1 MESTGLSMT
10 EIGQFVWGLQCDIR
24 GPSYSHINA
33 FVDEQQQQ
41 EQVPRPCSEQ
51 ESNDENLTKSIVAV
65 DETMHEIA
73 VGKGL
78 SGAFKLLKD
87 RGTFKKESG
96 RDMDDKRRK
105 LVDRFE
111 HIHIDRK
118 DEFGRYISPKETFR
132 RLSYKFHS
140 KGPGKVKQAKL
151 MKCYQQELKSNQ
163 TAKSD
168 TMERMRKAQA
178 RLKTPCLNF
187 TGWVDCKNNEGQ
199 RFLSVKP
206 NILKSPVGKVRREKE
221 IEKITGNDLMDTS
234 SYLDAPG
241 GGI

>member
-10 EIGQFVWGLQCDIR
+10 EIGQFVWGLQFDI
-24 GPSYSHINA
+24 GGSSYSHINA

-41 EQVPRPCSEQ
+41 QQLEQVPRPCSEQ
-51 ESNDENLTKSIVAV
+51 ESNDKNLAKSIVAV

-151 MKCYQQELKSNQ
+151 MKRYQQELKF

-168 TMERMRKAQA
+168 TVERMREAQA
-178 RLKTPCLNF
+178 RLKTP
-187 TGWVDCKNNEGQ
+187 
-199 RFLSVKP
+199 
-206 NILKSPVGKVRREKE
+206 
-221 IEKITGNDLMDTS
+221 
-234 SYLDAPG
+234 YLVLH
-241 GGI
+241 

>member
-10 EIGQFVWGLQCDIR
+10 EVGQFVWCLQFDIG
-24 GPSYSHINA
+24 GPSCSHINA
-33 FVDEQQQQ
+33 FVDEQQQ
-41 EQVPRPCSEQ
+41 QVPRPCSEQ
-51 ESNDENLTKSIVAV
+51 ESNDENLAKSIVAV

-96 RDMDDKRRK
+96 RDRDDKRRK

-140 KGPGKVKQAKL
+140 KGPSKVKQAKL
-151 MKCYQQELKSNQ
+151 MKRYQQELKSNQ

-168 TMERMRKAQA
+168 TVEKMREAQA
-178 RLKTPCLNF
+178 RLKTP
-187 TGWVDCKNNEGQ
+187 
-199 RFLSVKP
+199 
-206 NILKSPVGKVRREKE
+206 
-221 IEKITGNDLMDTS
+221 
-234 SYLDAPG
+234 YLVLH
-241 GGI
+241 